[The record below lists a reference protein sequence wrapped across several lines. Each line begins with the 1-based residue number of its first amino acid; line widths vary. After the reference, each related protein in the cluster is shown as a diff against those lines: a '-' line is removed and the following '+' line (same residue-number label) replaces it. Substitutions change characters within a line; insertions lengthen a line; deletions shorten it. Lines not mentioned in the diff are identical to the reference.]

1 MVQGLGTV
9 IYHVTDLD
17 RAKAWYASAFR
28 QQPYLD
34 EPFYVGFSIAGYE
47 LGLTPDS
54 IVTGSGRGGTVAYWR
69 VLDISSAVEHFVT
82 TGAALV
88 LQIQDVGGGIRR
100 AEVTDPFGNVI
111 GLIENPQFQLP
122 ELLAN
127 GSEHA

>member
-17 RAKAWYASAFR
+17 RAKAWYASAFE
-28 QQPYLD
+28 QQPYFD

-54 IVTGSGRGGTVAYWR
+54 SVTRPGPGGAVAYWR
-69 VLDISSAVEHFVT
+69 VIDISSAVEHFVR

-88 LQIQDVGGGIRR
+88 APIQDVGGGIKL
-100 AEVTDPFGNVI
+100 AEVADPFGNVI
-111 GLIENPQFQLP
+111 GVIENPQFQLP
-122 ELLAN
+122 QLLVKTPA
-127 GSEHA
+127 